1 VSSEGWNL
9 RIAGKHRYH
18 QIGSMP
24 TSISRSRGLFGIVCI
39 ALVLMSGM
47 VQAAHMHAGGAP
59 DHDCALCVA
68 AHHVA
73 RVAPPIK
80 LNFSSRQ
87 VAAMAPVRSLHRPR
101 RAVYFRLS
109 SRPPPSSSA
118 LIA

>member
-1 VSSEGWNL
+1 VSSEGFSL
-9 RIAGKHRYH
+9 RFAGKHGYH
-18 QIGSMP
+18 RIGSMP
-24 TSISRSRGLFGIVCI
+24 TSISRSRGVFGIVCI

-47 VQAAHMHAGGAP
+47 LQAAHMHAGGTP

-73 RVAPPIK
+73 RVAPPVT
-80 LNFSSRQ
+80 LHFSSRQ
-87 VAAMAPVRSLHRPR
+87 VAAPAPVRTLHRPR

>member
-1 VSSEGWNL
+1 L

-18 QIGSMP
+18 QIGSIP
-24 TSISRSRGLFGIVCI
+24 TAISRSRGLFGIVCI

-47 VQAAHMHAGGAP
+47 VQAAHMHAGGAA

-73 RVAPPIK
+73 RAAPPIA
-80 LNFSSRQ
+80 LHFSSRQ
-87 VAAMAPVRSLHRPR
+87 VAAVAPVRSLHRPR
-101 RAVYFRLS
+101 RAVYFQLS

-118 LIA
+118 LLA